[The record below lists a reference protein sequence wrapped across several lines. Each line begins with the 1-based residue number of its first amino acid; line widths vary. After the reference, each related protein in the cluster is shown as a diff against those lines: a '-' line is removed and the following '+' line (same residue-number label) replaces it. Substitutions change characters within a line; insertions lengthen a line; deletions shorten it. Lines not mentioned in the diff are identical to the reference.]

1 MAHLSLSVKRSRLE
15 PHWRMLIWLLIVQIM
30 VAFVGRGLVPLGV
43 LIGADLS
50 LTKAQIGMLPAGLF
64 LGQALASIPAG
75 FLVDRLGSRKLL
87 LVLSICLGLGF
98 IFTTFFSHFWSMLI
112 FVVIGGLGYGAM
124 HPVSNRGIIYWFSQK
139 QRGTAMGIK
148 QMGVTLG
155 SALSAV
161 ILLPIAASYGW
172 RTAVIAAAMLLILT
186 GILSFFQYCD
196 SNTAPQGSN
205 DQRLSV
211 FYKSMWGMIRNR
223 PLLLVSLSALGL
235 NGAQMCLN
243 TYLVLFA
250 YEKMGISLF
259 LSGLLLV
266 ISEACGSFGRVAW
279 GMISDRIFNGERV
292 VIVIVIVVISALSS
306 STLAFLPEHTPFGFL
321 VPIIAVFGFA
331 VSGFNGI
338 WMNLA
343 SELVP
348 PEQAG
353 ISSGLSITIGSLG
366 VIAAPPVFGFM
377 VDLNGSYTSGWF
389 FITGLLCIVFAIL
402 LMLLKVNKKR
412 KARLSEH
419 AV

>member
-1 MAHLSLSVKRSRLE
+1 MANLSLSVKRIRLE
-15 PHWRMLIWLLIVQIM
+15 PHWKMLIWLLIVQIL

-50 LTKAQIGMLPAGLF
+50 LSKAQIGMLPAGLF

-87 LVLSICLGLGF
+87 LVLSMFLGCGF
-98 IFTTFFSHFWSMLI
+98 IFSTFFTHFWSMLV
-112 FVVIGGLGYGAM
+112 FVVIGGVGYGAM
-124 HPVSNRGIIYWFSQK
+124 HPVSNRGIIYWFTQT

-161 ILLPIAASYGW
+161 ILLPIGASYGW
-172 RTAVIAAAMLLILT
+172 RTAVIGAAMLLILT
-186 GILSFFQYCD
+186 GVLSFFQYRD
-196 SNTAPQGSN
+196 SSTAPQGSN

-211 FYKSMWGMIRNR
+211 FYKSMWSMIRNR

-279 GMISDRIFNGERV
+279 GVISDRVFNGERV
-292 VIVIVIVVISALSS
+292 VIVLIIVIISALSS
-306 STLAFLPEHTPFGFL
+306 STLALLPAHTPFGLL

-402 LMLLKVNKKR
+402 LVLLNVNKKR
-412 KARLSEH
+412 KARVSER
-419 AV
+419 AI

>member
-1 MAHLSLSVKRSRLE
+1 MEYDNDHRSKRGIAI
-15 PHWRMLIWLLIVQIM
+15 HWQMLLWLLAVQVL

-43 LIGADLS
+43 LIGNDMS
-50 LTKAQIGMLPAGLF
+50 LTKAQIGLLPAGLF

-75 FLVDRLGSRKLL
+75 FLVDHLGSRRLL
-87 LVLSICLGLGF
+87 LALSLCLGINF
-98 IFTTFFSHFWSMLI
+98 IASTFVTHFALMLI
-112 FVVIGGLGYGAM
+112 FVVLGGLGYGAM
-124 HPVSNRGIIYWFSQK
+124 HPVSNRGIIYWFSQT

-161 ILLPIAASYGW
+161 VLLPIAASFGW
-172 RTAVIAAAMLLILT
+172 RTAVICAAFLLIMT
-186 GILSFFQYCD
+186 GFVSFFQYRD
-196 SNTAPQGSN
+196 SKNAPQTN
-205 DQRLSV
+205 DGHQLGQ
-211 FYKSMWGMIRNR
+211 FYRSMWKLVHNK

-250 YEKMGISLF
+250 FEKMGIPLV

-266 ISEACGSFGRVAW
+266 ISEAFGSVGRIAW
-279 GMISDRIFNGERV
+279 GVISDRFFNGER
-292 VIVIVIVVISALSS
+292 ISIIMIITIISAITS
-306 STLAFLPEHTPFGFL
+306 STMSFLPEETPFSIL
-321 VPIIAVFGFA
+321 VPITAVFGFA

-353 ISSGLSITIGSLG
+353 ISSGLSITIGSIG
-366 VIAAPPVFGFM
+366 VMVAPPLFGLM
-377 VDLNGSYTSGWF
+377 VDITGSYSWGWL
-389 FITGLLCIVFAIL
+389 FITGLLSIVFVIL
-402 LMLLKVNKKR
+402 LALFSFNKNTER
-412 KARLSEH
+412 EGE
-419 AV
+419 

>member
-1 MAHLSLSVKRSRLE
+1 MEYDNEHHSKRGIAI
-15 PHWRMLIWLLIVQIM
+15 HWQMLLWLLAVQVL

-43 LIGADLS
+43 LIGNDMS
-50 LTKAQIGMLPAGLF
+50 LTKAQIGLLPAGLF

-75 FLVDRLGSRKLL
+75 FLVDRLGSRRLL
-87 LVLSICLGLGF
+87 LALSLCLGINF
-98 IFTTFFSHFWSMLI
+98 IASTLLTNFATMLI
-112 FVVIGGLGYGAM
+112 FVVLGGLGYGAM

-161 ILLPIAASYGW
+161 VLLPIATSFGW
-172 RTAVIAAAMLLILT
+172 RTAVICASFLLILT
-186 GILSFFQYCD
+186 GFVSFFRYRD
-196 SNTAPQGSN
+196 SKNAPQTKEGH
-205 DQRLSV
+205 QLGQ
-211 FYKSMWGMIRNR
+211 FYRSMWKMLHNK

-250 YEKMGISLF
+250 YEKMGISLV

-266 ISEACGSFGRVAW
+266 ISEACGSVGRVAW
-279 GMISDRIFNGERV
+279 GVISDRFFKGER
-292 VIVIVIVVISALSS
+292 ISIIMIITIFSAITS
-306 STLAFLPEHTPFGFL
+306 STMAFLPEETPFSIL
-321 VPIIAVFGFA
+321 VLITAVFGFA

-353 ISSGLSITIGSLG
+353 ISSGLSITIGSIG
-366 VIAAPPVFGFM
+366 VMVAPPMFGLM
-377 VDLNGSYTSGWF
+377 VDITGSYSWGWL
-389 FITGLLCIVFAIL
+389 FITGLLSIVFVIL
-402 LMLLKVNKKR
+402 FVLFSFNKKQKER
-412 KARLSEH
+412 VSEH